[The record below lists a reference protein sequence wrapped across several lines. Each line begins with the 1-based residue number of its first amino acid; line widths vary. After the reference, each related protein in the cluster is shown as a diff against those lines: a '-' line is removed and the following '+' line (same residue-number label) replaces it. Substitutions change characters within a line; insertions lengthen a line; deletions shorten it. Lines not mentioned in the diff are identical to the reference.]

1 MYIYIPVHN
10 TMQHGVSIYL
20 YIYQYNGCMY
30 NIYIYMYKN
39 RFICKSFSKS
49 TFERYPRRLLLK
61 CAAGMTKS
69 AAFSPPARCVSIG
82 KRTTRPEI
90 SEWPWIAAMFSLQNS
105 QIASD
110 KDAFFF
116 NRKRYL
122 VYLVRI
128 YQFHIFCKSTYG
140 NSQRCCFAK
149 ESPGV

>member
-1 MYIYIPVHN
+1 
-10 TMQHGVSIYL
+10 
-20 YIYQYNGCMY
+20 MY

-110 KDAFFF
+110 KDAFFLIENGTLYILYVYINF
-116 NRKRYL
+116 IYFANQHMVIVSVAVLPRNLLVFRDHSVNPSNSIAKRCQWCWM
-122 VYLVRI
+122 I
-128 YQFHIFCKSTYG
+128 
-140 NSQRCCFAK
+140 
-149 ESPGV
+149 